1 MRSGSLGAYFG
12 GTTTSGRAGQVK
24 ERLLA
29 RDDLVN
35 ALLDRGLTCVGEHG
49 RRVLLAH
56 SMAAILKLSLSTT
69 RLPSTSQATIS
80 QVA

>member
-12 GTTTSGRAGQVK
+12 GTTTSGRAGQV
-24 ERLLA
+24 EEA
-29 RDDLVN
+29 EDLVN